1 MTDRMPRYLLWF
13 LLAVPGFVMV
23 YRLAVGA
30 PPADLLHG
38 SGESS
43 ARMMIIALL
52 LTPLRTI
59 FPKARWLMWLR
70 SQRRAFGLAA
80 FGFAVLHTAF
90 YLMDM
95 GQLKYV
101 LAEITTLGIW
111 TGWVAFLIFIP
122 LAVTS
127 TDRSVQRLGPKWTPL
142 HRSVYIAAVL
152 TLVHWIYVH
161 DNAVPAWVHFAP
173 LLVLEAIRIFIQT
186 SRQNSS
192 QERRTNA

>member
-1 MTDRMPRYLLWF
+1 MNDRLPRYLLWS
-13 LLAVPGFVMV
+13 LLALPGLVMV
-23 YRLAVGA
+23 YRFVTGV

-52 LTPLRTI
+52 LTPLRTL
-59 FPKARWLMWLR
+59 FPKTRWLIWLR
-70 SQRRAFGLAA
+70 AQRRAFGLAA
-80 FGFAVLHTAF
+80 FGFALLHTIF
-90 YLMDM
+90 YLIDM

-101 LAEITTLGIW
+101 LDEITALGIW

-127 TDRSVQRLGPKWTPL
+127 TDRAVQRLGSSWTSL

-161 DNAVPAWVHFAP
+161 GNAVPAWVHFAP
-173 LLVLEAIRIFIQT
+173 LLVLEAIRIFVQ
-186 SRQNSS
+186 R
-192 QERRTNA
+192 RRTHA